1 MFSLFTYVD
10 YCWAVRELSKFRINQ
25 CISKKVLHVPF
36 HLSFINTDVHLDV
49 ITIFFSITEKMK
61 GNKDQIANGVI
72 HTFQTPIHIPS
83 PSLQPHSFKYR
94 QTNIKKIICLV
105 ISTFFFFCRIISITL
120 QCPNSQK
127 KKKKVI
133 CRIKQA
139 MSSPKPHP
147 QSALGNL
154 SVAESPTASS
164 AASGQPLT
172 VSNGHTCPDRE
183 KVLSRAYPSLM
194 TK

>member
-127 KKKKVI
+127 KKKVI

-147 QSALGNL
+147 QSALGIP